1 LVVEIL
7 AFLLLGLIAML
18 AIVPPLVRG
27 RIEESPLD
35 STRNF
40 KRSMLEMAAS
50 VNPSEYGR
58 GTTMTRRKVYLPS
71 FLMSSSLEPEAPQM
85 GPFTGRSPGRKAS
98 QRRNR
103 TYLILGI
110 LTLIT
115 GITAIATRNVIALVF
130 FILFAV
136 LLLVYSSLVFMM
148 VKKSR

>member
-1 LVVEIL
+1 VVEIL

-35 STRNF
+35 STRDF

-58 GTTMTRRKVYLPS
+58 GSSIHRRKVYLPS
-71 FLMSSSLEPEAPQM
+71 FLMSSSLEPDAPQLS
-85 GPFTGRSPGRKAS
+85 PQPGRSSGMKAS

-103 TYLILGI
+103 TYLVLGI

-115 GITAIATRNVIALVF
+115 GIASFITKWEPVLVVMF
-130 FILFAV
+130 LIFAV
-136 LLLVYSSLVFMM
+136 LLFAYSVLVMLM
-148 VKKSR
+148 VKRP

>member
-1 LVVEIL
+1 MEIL

-35 STRNF
+35 STKNF

-58 GTTMTRRKVYLPS
+58 GTTLTRRKLYLPS
-71 FLMSSSLEPEAPQM
+71 FLMSSGLEPETPQM
-85 GPFTGRSPGRKAS
+85 SPFASRSSGRKAS
-98 QRRNR
+98 QRRSR
-103 TYLILGI
+103 TYIILGI
-110 LTLIT
+110 LTLAT
-115 GITAIATRNVIALVF
+115 GIIALATKNTIALVL
-130 FILFAV
+130 FILCAV
-136 LLLVYSSLVFMM
+136 LLLVYSFLVFMM

>member
-1 LVVEIL
+1 MEIL

-58 GTTMTRRKVYLPS
+58 GSMVHRRKVYLPS
-71 FLMSSSLEPEAPQM
+71 FLMSSTLEPEAPRQ
-85 GPFTGRSPGRKAS
+85 GPRPTRAPGRRAS

-103 TYLILGI
+103 TYFVLGLLTLLTGI
-110 LTLIT
+110 LSIIT
-115 GITAIATRNVIALVF
+115 RKPPVIVIFLVSAALL
-130 FILFAV
+130 FI
-136 LLLVYSSLVFMM
+136 YSFLVFMM
-148 VKKSR
+148 VKRP